1 MHGMQA
7 APAPV
12 EASGSR
18 TLRAAGSAL
27 ALLFRVIPEEH
38 RFKAAIHVAAAIE
51 PLIARTRGYRHRSR
65 LQTDSL
71 RETSFELLL
80 VVLTRN
86 GTTFPTPIRVEGADH
101 LPAPG
106 GGATLI
112 VGPHTMLSTLFIRFL
127 EDRGLEP
134 LIISANEFAMPG
146 TRTPVRV
153 LLPSPRLLLQVRSA
167 LREGR
172 TIAAMIDR
180 GEPER
185 RNQAIPRD
193 SGPLLVSYPLLRL
206 AVAQGAR
213 VIFIATALDS
223 RSEVVVRLSVPRRD
237 GASVEELVHEFAAFV
252 ERTTDEG
259 GGSRVRGTTS
269 PLIAD

>member
-1 MHGMQA
+1 MHRMQA

-27 ALLFRVIPEEH
+27 ALLFRVIPERH
-38 RFKAAIHVAAAIE
+38 RFKAAIRVASAIE
-51 PLIARTRGYRHRSR
+51 PLIARTRGYQHRAR

-80 VVLTRN
+80 VILTRN
-86 GTTFPTPIRVEGADH
+86 GTTFPTPIRVEGAEH
-101 LPAPG
+101 LPSPG

-112 VGPHTMLSTLFIRFL
+112 AGPHTMLSTLFIRFL
-127 EDRGLEP
+127 EDRALEP

-153 LLPSPRLLLQVRSA
+153 LLPSPRLLLQVRRA
-167 LREGR
+167 LRQGR

-180 GEPER
+180 GAPER
-185 RNQAIPRD
+185 RNRAIPRAN
-193 SGPLLVSYPLLRL
+193 GPLLVSYPLLRL
-206 AVAQGAR
+206 AVANGAR
-213 VIFIATALDS
+213 VIFISTTLDS
-223 RSEVVVRLSVPRRD
+223 RSQVVVRLSVPRPESAD
-237 GASVEELVHEFAAFV
+237 VEDLLQEFAAFV
-252 ERTTDEG
+252 ERTTDARRL
-259 GGSRVRGTTS
+259 SC
-269 PLIAD
+269 